1 MAESFL
7 KSGLISILST
17 STLSGK
23 VINALF
29 GLAWWLKRK
38 NPDVSEFIC
47 WLSSFEIIVSTLAW
61 S

>member
-1 MAESFL
+1 M
-7 KSGLISILST
+7 ISILST

-29 GLAWWLKRK
+29 GLACWLKRK

-47 WLSSFEIIVSTLAW
+47 WLSSFEIIVSTFVW